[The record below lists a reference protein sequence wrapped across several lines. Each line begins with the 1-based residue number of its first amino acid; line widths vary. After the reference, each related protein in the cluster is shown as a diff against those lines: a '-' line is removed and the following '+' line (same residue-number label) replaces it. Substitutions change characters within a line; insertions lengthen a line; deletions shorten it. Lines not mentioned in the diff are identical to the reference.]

1 MVRTARGFNDIS
13 DRTQIL
19 GIGSGTGIVPMLS
32 LIKSH
37 MNPLLLG
44 EPAMHLRA
52 RAETDAANRHFAEEY
67 SKESRYVAQPLVN
80 LASAVFHGGT
90 KTNRGYP
97 PNLWQW
103 LHCAR
108 SLQARWR
115 RKQLEKKTDNPTKK
129 FLRKNSA
136 EACCS
141 RLSVVQ
147 IAFPL
152 LDLAAVGLLISF
164 YVNEGLATQTM
175 REVPLWILLS
185 IWFIIL

>member
-1 MVRTARGFNDIS
+1 
-13 DRTQIL
+13 
-19 GIGSGTGIVPMLS
+19 MLS

-80 LASAVFHGGT
+80 LALMRFSTGT

-108 SLQARWR
+108 SD
-115 RKQLEKKTDNPTKK
+115 T
-129 FLRKNSA
+129 SA
-136 EACCS
+136 
-141 RLSVVQ
+141 
-147 IAFPL
+147 
-152 LDLAAVGLLISF
+152 LAS
-164 YVNEGLATQTM
+164 QTAGEED
-175 REVPLWILLS
+175 RQSYEEI
-185 IWFIIL
+185 F